1 MANDKNEP
9 QSYGSSGE
17 WVTGET
23 GQKVH
28 DPKSAPPPEHRE
40 FYDERRES
48 ETTAQHQGGRTSEFQ
63 RIENEEANAGTGGP
77 TAEPALP
84 TQKVTG
90 AAGGAKQDGY
100 FKKRDYE

>member
-17 WVTGET
+17 WVKGET

-28 DPKSAPPPEHRE
+28 DPKSAPPPEQRE

-63 RIENEEANAGTGGP
+63 LIENEQANAGSGGP
-77 TAEPALP
+77 TPDSSLPGKNVTSAE
-84 TQKVTG
+84 
-90 AAGGAKQDGY
+90 GGAKQDGY